1 MTNAKYPPI
10 SEADLARLRADAR
23 NIPGT
28 ARRRNTTLDAWDLRS
43 EGAAAEKHFVLGCW
57 LFYYS
62 RRIFLTGP
70 EGLKHRIDCA
80 RRIFEAGL
88 ANPGY
93 AFFTVFEF
101 GEREFDTIFEMGD
114 SALVLEGLRKLARR
128 SRSQHIKEA
137 FAEMGWSLQPT
148 PEIASEQMQLAV

>member
-1 MTNAKYPPI
+1 MTKAKYPPI
-10 SEADLARLRADAR
+10 SEAELARLRADAR
-23 NIPGT
+23 DIPAT

-43 EGAAAEKHFVLGCW
+43 ERAAAEKHFALGCW

-80 RRIFEAGL
+80 RRIFEAGF

-114 SALVLEGLRKLARR
+114 SAMVLEGLRKLAHR
-128 SRSQHIKEA
+128 SRSQHIREA
-137 FAEMGWSLQPT
+137 FAEMGWSLQSPS
-148 PEIASEQMQLAV
+148 AANSEQMQLAV

>member
-1 MTNAKYPPI
+1 MTNAKYPPL
-10 SEADLARLRADAR
+10 SEAELARLRADAR
-23 NIPGT
+23 DIPGT
-28 ARRRNTTLDAWDLRS
+28 AKRRNTTLDAWDLRS
-43 EGAAAEKHFVLGCW
+43 ERAAAEKHFALGCW

-70 EGLKHRIDCA
+70 EGLQHRIDCA

-88 ANPGY
+88 GNPGY

-114 SALVLEGLRKLARR
+114 SAQVLDGLRKMAHR
-128 SRSQHIKEA
+128 SRSQHIRQA
-137 FAEMGWSLQPT
+137 FAEMGWSLQST
-148 PEIASEQMQLAV
+148 PAATSEQMQLAV

>member
-10 SEADLARLRADAR
+10 SEAERARLRADAR
-23 NIPGT
+23 DIPAT

-43 EGAAAEKHFVLGCW
+43 ESAAAKKHFALGCW

-70 EGLKHRIDCA
+70 EGLRHRIDCA
-80 RRIFEAGL
+80 RRIFEAGF

-114 SALVLEGLRKLARR
+114 SAQVLEGLRKLARK
-128 SRSQHIKEA
+128 SRSPYIKEA
-137 FAEMGWSLQPT
+137 FAEMGWSLQSSPVT
-148 PEIASEQMQLAV
+148 ASEQMQLAV

>member
-1 MTNAKYPPI
+1 MTKAKYPPL
-10 SEADLARLRADAR
+10 SEAELARLRADAR
-23 NIPGT
+23 DIPGT
-28 ARRRNTTLDAWDLRS
+28 AKRRNTTLDAWDLRS
-43 EGAAAEKHFVLGCW
+43 ERAAAEKHFALGCW
-57 LFYYS
+57 LYYYS

-70 EGLKHRIDCA
+70 EGLQHRIDCA

-88 ANPGY
+88 GNPGY

-114 SALVLEGLRKLARR
+114 STQVLEGLRKLARR
-128 SRSQHIKEA
+128 SRSQQIREA

-148 PEIASEQMQLAV
+148 PATNSEQMQLAV